1 MLFESC
7 KKDFFL
13 EKLTEANLDKIPEI
27 LSIFVSRKTESE
39 TIMRF
44 DTHYTG
50 HIKIAE
56 IHSDGLIIG
65 NIEDALNVLGDAY
78 YQGYDG
84 IILYER
90 NITPD
95 FFDLQTKLAGEILQ
109 KFSNYRMRLVIV
121 GDWSKYT
128 SRSLEAFICESN
140 KGKTVNFSSSLTEAL
155 KLLSRIN

>member
-1 MLFESC
+1 MRRTVIMDTEIISHQNDGLT
-7 KKDFFL
+7 FL
-13 EKLTEANLDKIPEI
+13 EIRSEEQFINNVQDVLDLFGE
-27 LSIFVSRKTESE
+27 L
-39 TIMRF
+39 
-44 DTHYTG
+44 YG
-50 HIKIAE
+50 Q
-56 IHSDGLIIG
+56 
-65 NIEDALNVLGDAY
+65 Y
-78 YQGYDG
+78 YDG

-109 KFSNYRMRLVIV
+109 KFSNYRIRLVIV

-140 KGKTVNFSSSLTEAL
+140 RGKTVNFSSSPTEAL

>member
-27 LSIFVSRKTESE
+27 LPTFVSRKTENE

-44 DTHYTG
+44 DTHHTG
-50 HIKIAE
+50 HIKIVE

-78 YQGYDG
+78 YQGYDR
-84 IILYER
+84 IILYEK

-95 FFDLQTKLAGEILQ
+95 FFDLKTKMAGEILQ

-140 KGKTVNFSSSLTEAL
+140 RGKTVNFSSSPTEAL

>member
-1 MLFESC
+1 MRRTVIMDTEIISHQNDGLT
-7 KKDFFL
+7 FL
-13 EKLTEANLDKIPEI
+13 EIRSEEQFINNVQDVLDLFGE
-27 LSIFVSRKTESE
+27 L
-39 TIMRF
+39 
-44 DTHYTG
+44 YG
-50 HIKIAE
+50 Q
-56 IHSDGLIIG
+56 
-65 NIEDALNVLGDAY
+65 Y
-78 YQGYDG
+78 YDG

-109 KFSNYRMRLVIV
+109 KFSNYRIRLVIV

-140 KGKTVNFSSSLTEAL
+140 RGKTVNFSSSPTEAV

>member
-1 MLFESC
+1 MKGKTIISHQTDGLT
-7 KKDFFL
+7 FL
-13 EKLTEANLDKIPEI
+13 EIRSEEQFINNVQDVLDLFGE
-27 LSIFVSRKTESE
+27 L
-39 TIMRF
+39 
-44 DTHYTG
+44 YG
-50 HIKIAE
+50 Q
-56 IHSDGLIIG
+56 
-65 NIEDALNVLGDAY
+65 Y
-78 YQGYDG
+78 YDG

-109 KFSNYRMRLVIV
+109 KFSNYRIRLVIV

-140 KGKTVNFSSSLTEAL
+140 KGKTVNFSSSPTEAL

>member
-1 MLFESC
+1 MKEKTIISHQTDGLT
-7 KKDFFL
+7 FL
-13 EKLTEANLDKIPEI
+13 EIRSEEQFINNVQDVLDLFGE
-27 LSIFVSRKTESE
+27 L
-39 TIMRF
+39 
-44 DTHYTG
+44 YG
-50 HIKIAE
+50 Q
-56 IHSDGLIIG
+56 
-65 NIEDALNVLGDAY
+65 Y
-78 YQGYDG
+78 YDG

-109 KFSNYRMRLVIV
+109 KFSNYRIRLVIV

-140 KGKTVNFSSSLTEAL
+140 KGKTVNFSPSPTEAL

>member
-1 MLFESC
+1 MKEKTIISHQTDGLT
-7 KKDFFL
+7 FL
-13 EKLTEANLDKIPEI
+13 EIRSEEQFINNVQDVLDLFGE
-27 LSIFVSRKTESE
+27 L
-39 TIMRF
+39 
-44 DTHYTG
+44 YG
-50 HIKIAE
+50 Q
-56 IHSDGLIIG
+56 
-65 NIEDALNVLGDAY
+65 Y
-78 YQGYDG
+78 YDG

-109 KFSNYRMRLVIV
+109 KFSNYRIRLVIV

-140 KGKTVNFSSSLTEAL
+140 RGKTVNFSSSPTEAL

>member
-1 MLFESC
+1 
-7 KKDFFL
+7 
-13 EKLTEANLDKIPEI
+13 
-27 LSIFVSRKTESE
+27 
-39 TIMRF
+39 MRF
-44 DTHYTG
+44 DTHHTG
-50 HIKIAE
+50 HIKIVE

-78 YQGYDG
+78 YQGYDR

-95 FFDLQTKLAGEILQ
+95 FFDLKTKMAGEILQ

-140 KGKTVNFSSSLTEAL
+140 RGKTVNFSSSPTEAL
-155 KLLSRIN
+155 KLLSIIN